1 MVVGI
6 SKIMNKMM
14 NIKRVLW
21 LIIIFIWVLLSID
34 DAKIILHNGDNGRI
48 SIDKD
53 HKIAYKTYYIPLHL
67 SNIGSFISIGPQE
80 DICKEYVKNG
90 IIDLKYE
97 YDGKIYSVGKYN
109 SFEMDES
116 FKYKKPIKIILEAK
130 KDIVKCNFNV
140 IIYPGKIDIPI
151 NGIIFFWLPIF
162 LVYKTILLPI
172 VKYIFGKIKFKI
184 LSLRQNNK

>member
-1 MVVGI
+1 
-6 SKIMNKMM
+6 M

-34 DAKIILHNGDNGRI
+34 DAILFLHNSDNRRI
-48 SIDKD
+48 TIDKD
-53 HKIAYKTYYIPLHL
+53 HKIAYETYYIPLQL
-67 SNIGSFISIGPQE
+67 LNIRSFISIHPQE
-80 DICKEYVKNG
+80 EICEEYVKDG

-140 IIYPGKIDIPI
+140 FIYPGKFNIPI
-151 NGIIFFWLPIF
+151 NGIIFFWLPF
-162 LVYKTILLPI
+162 
-172 VKYIFGKIKFKI
+172 FWFIKLYFY
-184 LSLRQNNK
+184 QQ